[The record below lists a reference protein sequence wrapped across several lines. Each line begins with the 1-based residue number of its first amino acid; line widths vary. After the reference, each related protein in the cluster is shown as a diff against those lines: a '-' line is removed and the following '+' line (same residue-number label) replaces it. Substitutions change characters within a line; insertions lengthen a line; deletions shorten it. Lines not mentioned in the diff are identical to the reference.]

1 MRRHNQD
8 IKSLAKK
15 NLSVIKILL
24 FMMIASYFS
33 ISESAAITQVYKIG
47 FRFIALIWCF
57 LLYQFNLKKGMIA
70 SYLYK
75 ERLALWLYL
84 GYLLLSFASFMW
96 ITEGPERSA
105 KVSYSVLQWNMTI
118 QSLIF
123 VYYYY
128 KLILQHN
135 FFYQEYAINLSKIS
149 AQVIGIICLIILIGS
164 LIAPDVFY
172 RSMRGGSETR
182 LGGYLMNPNELG
194 MLASMGASLALLEL
208 LKSKKKSQLFFW
220 FSISLLTLFLTTSR
234 SSVIGFLIIAMLIL
248 KNRASIRIKIIAF
261 VLAGIAIPFIL
272 QYVIFKAGNID
283 EVFSMTGRIPFW
295 TALLQEGIVKE
306 PFLGFGFQRIFYT
319 NRFISLTAYSG
330 HMTHNT
336 FLQVLMN
343 LGFIGF
349 LLVILQMTLLFRGV
363 IQSKN
368 KELKAF
374 FLAMIIPLLINS
386 VTEFGI
392 FGQTN
397 YAIFFYQFLI
407 FAVVQHYNPKLS
419 QQEKI
424 KVNLFFKQYKTK

>member
-1 MRRHNQD
+1 MQRNAPD
-8 IKSLAKK
+8 INALAKK
-15 NLSVIKILL
+15 NKSVIGILL

-33 ISESAAITQVYKIG
+33 ISESAAITQVFKMS

-57 LLYQFNLKKGMIA
+57 LTYQFNLKKGMVA

-75 ERLALWLYL
+75 ARLALWLYL
-84 GYLLLSFASFMW
+84 AYLVLSFASFMW

-105 KVSYSVLQWNMTI
+105 KVSYSILQWNMTV

-135 FFYQEYAINLSKIS
+135 YFYREFNINISILS
-149 AQVIGIICLIILIGS
+149 AQVMGIICLIFLMGS
-164 LIAPDVFY
+164 FIEPDVFY

-208 LKSKKKSQLFFW
+208 LKSKKKGQLIFW
-220 FSISLLTLFLTTSR
+220 FTISLLTLLLTTSR

-248 KNRASIRIKIIAF
+248 KNRASIKIKVIAF
-261 VLAGIAIPFIL
+261 ILAGIGIPFIL
-272 QYVIFKAGNID
+272 QYVIFKAGNVE

-306 PFLGFGFQRIFYT
+306 PFLGYGFQRISYT

-336 FLQVLMN
+336 FMQVLMN

-349 LLVILQMTLLFRGV
+349 LLIILQMTLLFRGI

-368 KELKAF
+368 KDQKAF
-374 FLAMIIPLLINS
+374 FLAMIVPLFINS

-397 YAIFFYQFLI
+397 YAIFFYQLLI
-407 FAVVQHYNPKLS
+407 FVVVQHYNPKLN
-419 QQEKI
+419 QQEKL
-424 KVNLFFKQYKTK
+424 KANLFFKKFKAK

>member
-1 MRRHNQD
+1 MQRNAPD
-8 IKSLAKK
+8 INALAKK
-15 NLSVIKILL
+15 NKSVIGILL

-33 ISESAAITQVYKIG
+33 ISESAAITQVFKMS

-57 LLYQFNLKKGMIA
+57 LTYQFNLKKGMVA

-75 ERLALWLYL
+75 ARLALWLYL
-84 GYLLLSFASFMW
+84 AYLVLSFASFMW

-105 KVSYSVLQWNMTI
+105 KVSYSILQWNMTV

-135 FFYQEYAINLSKIS
+135 YFYRKLNINISILS
-149 AQVIGIICLIILIGS
+149 AQVMGIICLIFLMGS
-164 LIAPDVFY
+164 FIEPDVFY

-208 LKSKKKSQLFFW
+208 LKSKKKGQLIFW
-220 FSISLLTLFLTTSR
+220 FTISLLTLLLTTSR

-248 KNRASIRIKIIAF
+248 KNRASIKIKVIAF
-261 VLAGIAIPFIL
+261 ILAGIGIPFIL
-272 QYVIFKAGNID
+272 QYVIFKAGNVE

-306 PFLGFGFQRIFYT
+306 PFLGYGFQRISYT

-336 FLQVLMN
+336 FMQVLMN

-349 LLVILQMTLLFRGV
+349 LLIILQMTLLFRGI

-368 KELKAF
+368 KDQKAF
-374 FLAMIIPLLINS
+374 FLAMIVPLFINS

-397 YAIFFYQFLI
+397 YAIFFYQLLI
-407 FAVVQHYNPKLS
+407 FVVVQHYNPKLN
-419 QQEKI
+419 QQEKL
-424 KVNLFFKQYKTK
+424 KANLFFKKFKAK